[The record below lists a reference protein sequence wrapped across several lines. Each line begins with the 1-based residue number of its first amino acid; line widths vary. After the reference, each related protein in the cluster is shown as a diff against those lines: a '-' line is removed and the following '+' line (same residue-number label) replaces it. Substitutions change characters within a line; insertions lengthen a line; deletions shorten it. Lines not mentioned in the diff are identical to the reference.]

1 MSSEQ
6 NKTVNRIEKYLIPI
20 ILGLMPLMNFN
31 QGVDYID
38 SMYSPGNFVFF
49 KQMKGTWVVATFLS
63 NAIGHLLTLL
73 PGGGTYVG
81 IRIYTSLVISAIA
94 LVVYFTLRKR
104 MPWYIVAVGETIA
117 ICLCWCPTT
126 ILYNYLTY
134 LFMTIGLILLYK
146 GLTEEKRMFF
156 ILAGLSLGI
165 NLFVRFPNIVE
176 VGFILAVWVYGILK
190 KKKFIEIF
198 IETDWCILGYC
209 VGVAVCM
216 GIITLLYGSDA
227 YANMITSLFGM
238 TGDNTSYKPIQM
250 VFAVL
255 RELRIGLKWPIIM
268 AVPVVALSIVFRF
281 AKGEAVTVLKVLSVL
296 AMPAA
301 ILLCMKLGMFNRDY
315 NSYQSIMGPA
325 VTFVIISIVISVLK
339 IFSKNTDAD
348 TKLVYGLILLCI
360 AITPLGSNNALFP
373 VYNNLFLISPII
385 LLAIWKEV
393 VKYKESDIAFPA
405 TVMLSGM
412 ILVLFI
418 QSVCFGATYIFR
430 GQKSGESRVTEFYTK
445 INNDIIGDCN
455 TSAERREAINELTD
469 YWKKHSSERILLLG
483 NIPGVSYFLNVPTAI
498 PTSWPDLGSYSYE
511 TYKTDM
517 KELEGRIDEK
527 GEELPTIILS
537 FGANAVITNDKEAQ
551 EWFDENKED
560 GEGYLDVMLSD
571 PKYADMGE
579 FIKKY
584 GYEMQLCNEKFV
596 VYTASNNK

>member
-20 ILGLMPLMNFN
+20 ILGLMPLVNFN
-31 QGVDYID
+31 QGVDFID
-38 SMYSPGNFVFF
+38 SMYSPGYFVFF
-49 KQMKGTWVVATFLS
+49 KQMKGTWVVATFLA
-63 NAIGHLLTLL
+63 NAIGHLFTLL

-81 IRIYTSLVISAIA
+81 IRLYTGLVISAIA
-94 LVVYFTLRKR
+94 LIAYFTLRKR
-104 MPWYIVAVGETIA
+104 MPWYIAAVGETIA

-134 LFMTIGLILLYK
+134 LLMTIGLILLYK

-156 ILAGLSLGI
+156 IQAGLSLGL
-165 NLFVRFPNIVE
+165 NLFVRFPNVVE

-209 VGVAVCM
+209 LGVAVCM

-255 RELRIGLKWPIIM
+255 RELRIGLKWPLIM
-268 AVPVVALSIVFRF
+268 AVPVVALSIALKF
-281 AKGEAVTVLKVLSVL
+281 AKGKAVNVLKILSAL

-325 VTFVIISIVISVLK
+325 VTFVIIAIVVSVLK

-373 VYNNLFLISPII
+373 VYNNLFLICPIV
-385 LLAIWKEV
+385 LMTIWKEG
-393 VKYKESDIAFPA
+393 VKYKNSNMAFPG
-405 TVMLSGM
+405 TVMVSGM
-412 ILVLFI
+412 VLLLFI
-418 QSVCFGATYIFR
+418 QTVCFGSTFAFR
-430 GQKSGESRVTEFYTK
+430 GHKY
-445 INNDIIGDCN
+445 
-455 TSAERREAINELTD
+455 
-469 YWKKHSSERILLLG
+469 SSERNDFVEFNDILYGCTTNNERVEAIEELTSYWDENKTDKVLLLG

-498 PTSWPDLGSYSYE
+498 PTSWPDLGSYSYN

-527 GEELPTIILS
+527 GEELPTVILS
-537 FGANAVITNDKEAQ
+537 FGANSVITNDKEAQ
-551 EWFDENKED
+551 EWFNENKED

-571 PKYADMGE
+571 PKYSDMRD

-584 GYEMQLCNEKFV
+584 GYEMQLRNDKFV
-596 VYTASNNK
+596 VYTASDNK

>member
-1 MSSEQ
+1 MTSDN
-6 NKTVNRIEKYLIPI
+6 NKTVNKIEKFLIPI
-20 ILGLMPLMNFN
+20 ILGLMPLVNFN

-49 KQMKGTWVVATFLS
+49 KQMKGTWVVATFLA
-63 NAIGHLLTLL
+63 NAIGHIFTKL

-81 IRIYTSLVISAIA
+81 IRIYTSLVISVIA
-94 LVVYFTLRKR
+94 LVAYFTLRKR
-104 MPWYIVAVGETIA
+104 MPWYIAAVGETIA

-176 VGFILAVWVYGILK
+176 VGFILAVWVYGVLK

-209 VGVAVCM
+209 LGVAVCM

-250 VFAVL
+250 VMAVL
-255 RELRIGLKWPIIM
+255 RELRIGLKWPLIM
-268 AVPVVALSIVFRF
+268 TAPAVALTVAMRF
-281 AKGEAVTVLKVLSVL
+281 AKGKRVDVLRWISLI

-301 ILLCMKLGMFNRDY
+301 IFLCMKLGMFNRDY
-315 NSYQSIMGPA
+315 NSYQSIIGPT
-325 VTFVIISIVISVLK
+325 VTFVIVAMVISVIK
-339 IFSKNTDAD
+339 IFSRNTDAD
-348 TKLVYGLILLCI
+348 TKLVYGLVLLVI

-373 VYNNLFLISPII
+373 VYNNLFLICPVT
-385 LLAIWKEV
+385 LMAIWKAIQEH
-393 VKYKESDIAFPA
+393 KAKTDAFP
-405 TVMLSGM
+405 TMVMISGM
-412 ILVLFI
+412 VLLLFI
-418 QSVCFGATYIFR
+418 QSVCFGSTFSFR
-430 GQKSGESRVTEFYTK
+430 GYKHSEGA
-445 INNDIIGDCN
+445 NDFVEYNEVLYGCTTDTARAKNI
-455 TSAERREAINELTD
+455 EELTE
-469 YWKKHSSERILLLG
+469 YWDSHKTKNVLLLG
-483 NIPGVSYFLNVPTAI
+483 NIPGVSYFLKAPTAI
-498 PTSWPDLGSYSYE
+498 PTSWPDLGSYSYD
-511 TYKTDM
+511 TYKKDM
-517 KELEGRIDEK
+517 KELEARIAEK

-537 FGANAVITNDKEAQ
+537 FGANAVITDDKEAQ
-551 EWFDENKED
+551 EWFNENKED

-571 PKYADMGE
+571 PKYSDMRD

-584 GYEMQLCNEKFV
+584 GYEMQLRNDKFV

>member
-1 MSSEQ
+1 MSSEL

-49 KQMKGTWVVATFLS
+49 KQMKGTWVVATFLA

-156 ILAGLSLGI
+156 ILAGLSLGL
-165 NLFVRFPNIVE
+165 NLFVRFPNVVE

-190 KKKFIEIF
+190 KKKFIEVF

-209 VGVAVCM
+209 LGVAVCM

-250 VFAVL
+250 VMAVL
-255 RELRIGLKWPIIM
+255 RELRLGLKWPLIM
-268 AVPVVALSIVFRF
+268 AVPAVALTVAMRF
-281 AKGEAVTVLKVLSVL
+281 VKGKTADILRWISLV
-296 AMPAA
+296 AMPAT

-325 VTFVIISIVISVLK
+325 VTFVIISILISVLK
-339 IFSKNTDAD
+339 IFSKKTDAA

-373 VYNNLFLISPII
+373 VYNNLFLICPII
-385 LLAIWKEV
+385 FMAIWKEL
-393 VKYKESDIAFPA
+393 VKYRDSIVALPA
-405 TVMLSGM
+405 KTMVVGLV
-412 ILVLFI
+412 LVLFI
-418 QSVCFGATYIFR
+418 QSVCFDATFAFR
-430 GQKSGESRVTEFYTK
+430 GNRYGTERDDFVLYNGILYGNTTNTERVKNIE
-445 INNDIIGDCN
+445 
-455 TSAERREAINELTD
+455 ELTA
-469 YWKKHSSERILLLG
+469 YWNDNKTDRVLLLG

-498 PTSWPDLGSYSYE
+498 PTSWPDLGSYSYD
-511 TYKTDM
+511 TYKKDM
-517 KELEGRIDEK
+517 KELEARIAEK
-527 GEELPTIILS
+527 GEKLPTIILS
-537 FGANAVITNDKEAQ
+537 FGANAVITDDKEAQ
-551 EWFDENKED
+551 EWFNENKED

-571 PKYADMGE
+571 PKYSDMRE

-584 GYEMQLCNEKFV
+584 GYEMQLRNDKFV
-596 VYTASNNK
+596 VYTASDNK

>member
-20 ILGLMPLMNFN
+20 ILGLMPLVNFN

-49 KQMKGTWVVATFLS
+49 KQMKGTWVVATFLA
-63 NAIGHLLTLL
+63 NAIGHLFTLL

-81 IRIYTSLVISAIA
+81 IRLYTGLVISAIA
-94 LVVYFTLRKR
+94 LIAYFTLRKR
-104 MPWYIVAVGETIA
+104 MPWYIAAVGETIA

-156 ILAGLSLGI
+156 ILAGLSLGL
-165 NLFVRFPNIVE
+165 NLFVRFPNVVE

-190 KKKFIEIF
+190 KKKFIEVF

-209 VGVAVCM
+209 LGVAVCM

-250 VFAVL
+250 VMAVL
-255 RELRIGLKWPIIM
+255 RELRLGLKWPLIM
-268 AVPVVALSIVFRF
+268 AVPAVALTVAMRF
-281 AKGEAVTVLKVLSVL
+281 VKGKTADILRWISLV
-296 AMPAA
+296 AMPAT

-325 VTFVIISIVISVLK
+325 VTFVIISILISVLK
-339 IFSKNTDAD
+339 IFSKKTDAA

-373 VYNNLFLISPII
+373 VYNNLFLICPII
-385 LLAIWKEV
+385 LMAIWKEV
-393 VKYKESDIAFPA
+393 ERFKSSNIAFPGIA
-405 TVMLSGM
+405 MFSGM
-412 ILVLFI
+412 VLVLFI
-418 QSVCFGATYIFR
+418 QSVCFGSTFVFR
-430 GQKSGESRVTEFYTK
+430 GHKYTSERNDFVEFNDVLYGCTTNNERV
-445 INNDIIGDCN
+445 
-455 TSAERREAINELTD
+455 EAIEELTS
-469 YWKKHSSERILLLG
+469 YWDENKTDKVLLLG

-498 PTSWPDLGSYSYE
+498 PTSWPDLGSYSYN

-527 GEELPTIILS
+527 GEELPTVILS
-537 FGANAVITNDKEAQ
+537 FGANSVITNDKEAQ
-551 EWFDENKED
+551 EWFNENKED

-571 PKYADMGE
+571 SKYSDMRD

-584 GYEMQLCNEKFV
+584 GYEMQLRNEKFV
-596 VYTASNNK
+596 VYTASDNK

>member
-1 MSSEQ
+1 MSSEL

-49 KQMKGTWVVATFLS
+49 KQMKGTWVVATFLA

-156 ILAGLSLGI
+156 ILAGLSLGL
-165 NLFVRFPNIVE
+165 NLFVRFPNVVE

-209 VGVAVCM
+209 LGVAVCM
-216 GIITLLYGSDA
+216 GVITLLYGSDA

-255 RELRIGLKWPIIM
+255 RELRIGLKWPLIM
-268 AVPVVALSIVFRF
+268 AVPVVALSIAFKF
-281 AKGEAVTVLKVLSVL
+281 AKGKSVNVLRVLSVL
-296 AMPAA
+296 AMPAV

-325 VTFVIISIVISVLK
+325 VTFVIIAIVVSVLK

-348 TKLVYGLILLCI
+348 TKLIYGLILLCI

-373 VYNNLFLISPII
+373 VYNNLFLICPII
-385 LLAIWKEV
+385 LMAIWKEG
-393 VKYKESDIAFPA
+393 VKFKNSDMAFPGM
-405 TVMLSGM
+405 VMASGM
-412 ILVLFI
+412 ILLLFI
-418 QSVCFGATYIFR
+418 QTVCFGSTFAFR
-430 GQKSGESRVTEFYTK
+430 GHKYTSERNDFVE
-445 INNDIIGDCN
+445 NNDILYGCTTN
-455 TSAERREAINELTD
+455 NERVEAIEELTSFWNENKTD
-469 YWKKHSSERILLLG
+469 RVLLLG

-498 PTSWPDLGSYSYE
+498 PTSWPDLGSYSYD

-527 GEELPTIILS
+527 GEELPTVILS
-537 FGANAVITNDKEAQ
+537 FGANSVITNDKEAQ
-551 EWFDENKED
+551 EWFNENKED

>member
-1 MSSEQ
+1 MSEQ
-6 NKTVNRIEKYLIPI
+6 NKTINRIEKYLIPI
-20 ILGLMPLMNFN
+20 ILGLMPLVNFN
-31 QGVDYID
+31 QGVDFID

-49 KQMKGTWVVATFLS
+49 KQMKGTWVVATFLA
-63 NAIGHLLTLL
+63 NEIGHLFTML

-81 IRIYTSLVISAIA
+81 IRLYTSLVISAIA
-94 LVVYFTLRKR
+94 LIAYFTLRKR
-104 MPWYIVAVGETIA
+104 MPWYITAVGETIA

-156 ILAGLSLGI
+156 ILAGLSMGL
-165 NLFVRFPNIVE
+165 NLFVRFPNVVE

-190 KKKFIEIF
+190 KKKFIEVF

-209 VGVAVCM
+209 LGVAVCM

-238 TGDNTSYKPIQM
+238 TGDNASYKPIQM

-255 RELRIGLKWPIIM
+255 RELRIGLKWPLIM
-268 AVPVVALSIVFRF
+268 AVPVVALSVAFKF
-281 AKGEAVTVLKVLSVL
+281 AKGKAVKVLKVLSVL
-296 AMPAA
+296 AMPTA

-325 VTFVIISIVISVLK
+325 VTFVIIAIVVSVLK
-339 IFSKNTDAD
+339 IFSKKTDAD
-348 TKLVYGLILLCI
+348 TKLIYGLMLLCI

-373 VYNNLFLISPII
+373 VYNNLFLICPII
-385 LLAIWKEV
+385 LMAIWKEG
-393 VKYKESDIAFPA
+393 VKFKNSNMAFPGM
-405 TVMLSGM
+405 VMVSGM
-412 ILVLFI
+412 ILLLFI
-418 QSVCFGATYIFR
+418 QTVCFGSTFAFR
-430 GQKSGESRVTEFYTK
+430 GHKYTSERNDFVE
-445 INNDIIGDCN
+445 NNDILYGCTTN
-455 TSAERREAINELTD
+455 NERVEAIEELTS
-469 YWKKHSSERILLLG
+469 YWNENKTDKVLLLG

-537 FGANAVITNDKEAQ
+537 FGANAVITNDKDAQ
-551 EWFDENKED
+551 EWFNENKED

-571 PKYADMGE
+571 PKYSDMGE

-584 GYEMQLCNEKFV
+584 GYEMQLRNEKFV

>member
-20 ILGLMPLMNFN
+20 ILGLMPLVNFN

-49 KQMKGTWVVATFLS
+49 KQMKGTWVVATFLA
-63 NAIGHLLTLL
+63 NAIGHIFTKL

-81 IRIYTSLVISAIA
+81 IRIYTSLVISVIA

-104 MPWYIVAVGETIA
+104 MPWYIAAVGETIA

-176 VGFILAVWVYGILK
+176 VGFIFAVWVYGVLK

-209 VGVAVCM
+209 LGVAVCM

-250 VFAVL
+250 VMAVL
-255 RELRIGLKWPIIM
+255 RELRLGLKWPLIM
-268 AVPVVALSIVFRF
+268 AAPVVILTVTMRF
-281 AKGEAVTVLKVLSVL
+281 AKGKAVDIIRGVSLI
-296 AMPAA
+296 AMPAS
-301 ILLCMKLGMFNRDY
+301 IFLCMKLGMFNRDY
-315 NSYQSIMGPA
+315 NAYQSIMGPA
-325 VTFVIISIVISVLK
+325 VTFVIIAILISVLK
-339 IFSKNTDAD
+339 IFSRKTDVD

-373 VYNNLFLISPII
+373 VYNNLFLICPIV
-385 LLAIWKEV
+385 LMAIWKEM
-393 VKYKESDIAFPA
+393 VKCRNSNVAFP
-405 TVMLSGM
+405 GM
-412 ILVLFI
+412 IMISGVVLVLFI
-418 QSVCFGATYIFR
+418 QSVCFGSTFAFR
-430 GQKSGESRVTEFYTK
+430 GHKYTSERNDFVEFNDVLYGCTTNNERVETIE
-445 INNDIIGDCN
+445 
-455 TSAERREAINELTD
+455 ELTA
-469 YWKKHSSERILLLG
+469 YWNENKTDKVLLLG

-498 PTSWPDLGSYSYE
+498 PTSWPDLGSYSYD
-511 TYKTDM
+511 TYKKDM
-517 KELEGRIDEK
+517 KELEARIAEK

-537 FGANAVITNDKEAQ
+537 FGANAVITDDKEAQ
-551 EWFDENKED
+551 EWFNENKED

-571 PKYADMGE
+571 PKYSDMRN

-584 GYEMQLCNEKFV
+584 GYEMQLRNEKFV
-596 VYTASNNK
+596 VYTASDNK

>member
-1 MSSEQ
+1 MSSEL

-20 ILGLMPLMNFN
+20 ILGLMPLVNFN

-49 KQMKGTWVVATFLS
+49 KQMKGTWVVATFLA
-63 NAIGHLLTLL
+63 NAIGHIFTKL

-81 IRIYTSLVISAIA
+81 IRIYTSLVISVIA
-94 LVVYFTLRKR
+94 LVAYFTLRKR
-104 MPWYIVAVGETIA
+104 MPWYIAAVGETIA

-165 NLFVRFPNIVE
+165 NLFVRFPNIAE
-176 VGFILAVWVYGILK
+176 VGFILAVWVYGVLK

-209 VGVAVCM
+209 LGVAVCM
-216 GIITLLYGSDA
+216 GVITLLYGSDA

-238 TGDNTSYKPIQM
+238 TGDNASYKPIQM
-250 VFAVL
+250 VMAVL
-255 RELRIGLKWPIIM
+255 RELRLGLKWPLIM
-268 AVPVVALSIVFRF
+268 AVPVAALTIAMRF
-281 AKGEAVTVLKVLSVL
+281 AKGKAVEILRWVSLA
-296 AMPAA
+296 AMPVT

-325 VTFVIISIVISVLK
+325 VTFVIIATVVSVIK
-339 IFSKNTDAD
+339 IFSRSTDAD

-373 VYNNLFLISPII
+373 VYNNLFLICPII
-385 LLAIWKEV
+385 LMAIWKDLIR
-393 VKYKESDIAFPA
+393 YKNSKTALPGIAMIF
-405 TVMLSGM
+405 GI

-418 QSVCFGATYIFR
+418 QSVCFGSTFAFR
-430 GQKSGESRVTEFYTK
+430 GHKYTSERNDFVEFNEVLYGCTTNNERV
-445 INNDIIGDCN
+445 
-455 TSAERREAINELTD
+455 EAIEELTS
-469 YWKKHSSERILLLG
+469 YWNDNKTKKVLLLG
-483 NIPGVSYFLNVPTAI
+483 NIPGVSYFLNAPTAI
-498 PTSWPDLGSYSYE
+498 PTSWPDLGSYSYD
-511 TYKTDM
+511 TYKRDM
-517 KELEGRIDEK
+517 KELEARIAEK
-527 GEELPTIILS
+527 GEELPAIILS
-537 FGANAVITNDKEAQ
+537 FGANAVITNDREAQ
-551 EWFDENKED
+551 EWFNENKED

-571 PKYADMGE
+571 PKYSDMRD

>member
-1 MSSEQ
+1 VSSEL

-20 ILGLMPLMNFN
+20 ILGLMPLVNFN

-49 KQMKGTWVVATFLS
+49 KQMKGTWVVATFLA
-63 NAIGHLLTLL
+63 NAIGHIFTKL

-81 IRIYTSLVISAIA
+81 IRIYTSLVISVIA
-94 LVVYFTLRKR
+94 LVAYFTLRKR
-104 MPWYIVAVGETIA
+104 MPWYIAAVGETIA

-165 NLFVRFPNIVE
+165 NLFVRFPNIAE
-176 VGFILAVWVYGILK
+176 VGFILAVWVYGVLK

-209 VGVAVCM
+209 LGVAVCM
-216 GIITLLYGSDA
+216 GVITLLYGSDA

-238 TGDNTSYKPIQM
+238 TGDNASYKPIQM
-250 VFAVL
+250 VMAVL
-255 RELRIGLKWPIIM
+255 RELRLGLKWPLIM
-268 AVPVVALSIVFRF
+268 AVPVAALTIAMRF
-281 AKGEAVTVLKVLSVL
+281 AKGKAVEILRWVSLA
-296 AMPAA
+296 AMPVT

-325 VTFVIISIVISVLK
+325 VTFVIIATVVSVIK
-339 IFSKNTDAD
+339 IFSRSTDAD

-373 VYNNLFLISPII
+373 VYNNLFLICPII
-385 LLAIWKEV
+385 LMAIWKDLIR
-393 VKYKESDIAFPA
+393 YKNSKTALPGIAMIF
-405 TVMLSGM
+405 GI

-418 QSVCFGATYIFR
+418 QSVCFGSTFAFR
-430 GQKSGESRVTEFYTK
+430 GHKYTSERNDFVEFNEVLYGCTTNNERV
-445 INNDIIGDCN
+445 
-455 TSAERREAINELTD
+455 EAIEELTS
-469 YWKKHSSERILLLG
+469 YWNDNKTKKVLLLG
-483 NIPGVSYFLNVPTAI
+483 NIPGVSYFLNAPTAI
-498 PTSWPDLGSYSYE
+498 PTSWPDLGSYSYD
-511 TYKTDM
+511 TYKRDM
-517 KELEGRIDEK
+517 KELEARIAEK
-527 GEELPTIILS
+527 GEELPAIILS
-537 FGANAVITNDKEAQ
+537 FGANAVITNDREAQ
-551 EWFDENKED
+551 EWFNENKED

-571 PKYADMGE
+571 PKYSDMRD

>member
-1 MSSEQ
+1 MVPDQ
-6 NKTVNRIEKYLIPI
+6 NKTLNRIEKYLIPI
-20 ILGLMPLMNFN
+20 ILGLMPLVNFN

-49 KQMKGTWVVATFLS
+49 KQMKGTWVVATFLA
-63 NAIGHLLTLL
+63 NAIGHVFTLL

-81 IRIYTSLVISAIA
+81 IRLYTSLVISIIA
-94 LVVYFTLRKR
+94 LVSFYTLKKR
-104 MPWYIVAVGETIA
+104 IPWYIVAVGETIA

-134 LFMTIGLILLYK
+134 LFMTVGLVFLYK
-146 GLTEEKRMFF
+146 GLTEEKKSFL
-156 ILAGLSLGI
+156 ILAGLSLGV

-176 VGFILAVWVYGILK
+176 VGFIVSAWVYGILK
-190 KKKFIEIF
+190 KKKFTKVLV
-198 IETDWCILGYC
+198 ETLMCMLGYAIGTGLIM
-209 VGVAVCM
+209 GVIVM
-216 GIITLLYGSDA
+216 LYGADA
-227 YANMITSLFGM
+227 YINMITSLFGM

-255 RELRIGLKWPIIM
+255 RELRIGLKWPFIM
-268 AVPVVALSIVFRF
+268 AIPVAALSIAFKF
-281 AKGEAVTVLKVLSVL
+281 AKGKSVTGLRILSVI
-296 AMPAA
+296 AMPVT

-325 VTFVIISIVISVLK
+325 VTFVIIAIVISVIK
-339 IFSKNTDAD
+339 IFSRNTDAD

-373 VYNNLFLISPII
+373 VYNNLFLICPVI
-385 LLAIWKEV
+385 LMAIWKMV
-393 VKYKESDIAFPA
+393 NQYKNKEIALPA
-405 TVMLSGM
+405 IAMVAGM
-412 ILVLFI
+412 VLVLFV
-418 QSVCFGATYIFR
+418 QSVCFDATFSFR
-430 GQKSGESRVTEFYTK
+430 GYKKTEEIDYVVTRNEILY
-445 INNDIIGDCN
+445 GC
-455 TSAERREAINELTD
+455 TSNFDKVKVIEELTE
-469 YWKKHSSERILLLG
+469 YWENNKTEKVLLLG

-498 PTSWPDLGSYSYE
+498 PTSWPDLGSYSYD
-511 TYKTDM
+511 TYKKDM

-537 FGANAVITNDKEAQ
+537 LGANAVITNDKEAQ
-551 EWFDENKED
+551 EWFNENKED

-571 PKYADMGE
+571 PKYSDMGE